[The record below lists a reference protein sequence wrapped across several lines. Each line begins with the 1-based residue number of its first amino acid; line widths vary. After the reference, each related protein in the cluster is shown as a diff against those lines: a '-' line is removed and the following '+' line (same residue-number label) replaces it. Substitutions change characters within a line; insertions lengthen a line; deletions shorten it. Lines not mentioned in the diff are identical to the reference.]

1 MLDKPTSDV
10 TLTSRCLSP
19 SEYASCKFFR
29 EAQPIKSVIH
39 EQVGREYG
47 KPILMIH
54 GLSRP
59 EKSECKFFKLIS
71 HESGNYLAA
80 CDVLKRYL
88 NIYEVRLCSQLWADC
103 PYRKQAER

>member
-29 EAQPIKSVIH
+29 EAQPAKSVLH

-88 NIYEVRLCSQLWADC
+88 NIYEVRLCGQLWVDC